1 MINIRFHIVSIVA
14 VFLALA
20 IGILTGTT
28 LLDRATIDVLE
39 ARQRS
44 LDDRNDSLRD
54 ENAELKAG
62 IERDASFSEEL
73 EARAVPSL
81 VAGDLVGE
89 TVLVVASRGIDE
101 PAVRSIETQLA
112 IAGAASRG
120 VLWFD
125 EDLDLADEEEMS
137 SLGEQLEISGDPDAV
152 ASKLL
157 ARLADELAV
166 AMSDPVVSP
175 TGDVTAEPGADD
187 IDGSAADGSDGVTI
201 EEPAGDAID
210 GDGSTGSADGTSP
223 AGDDEAGDES
233 LTASDRSVI
242 DDLIASNRLD
252 WDNPD
257 EQLQS
262 PITGQADGIRLL
274 LISGEGARLVDE
286 DFADQLAQSLITRA
300 RGVLVGEIHRPRD
313 PADEFIGNSTPDRGV
328 FVDPIRDSA
337 SMSARSI
344 TLDNLD
350 TEEGRLALL
359 LAISAIETDDN
370 GSYGAADTA
379 AARYPDGPR

>member
-1 MINIRFHIVSIVA
+1 MINIRFHIVSIIA

-73 EARAVPSL
+73 EDRAVPSL
-81 VAGDLVGE
+81 VAGDLEGE

-137 SLGEQLEISGDPDAV
+137 SLGEQLEISGEPDAV

-175 TGDVTAEPGADD
+175 TGDATAEPGAGDT
-187 IDGSAADGSDGVTI
+187 DGSATDGSDGVPI
-201 EEPAGDAID
+201 EEPAGDAIG
-210 GDGSTGSADGTSP
+210 GDGSTGSADGTAP
-223 AGDDEAGDES
+223 AGDDDGEGS

-337 SMSARSI
+337 SMAARSI

-379 AARYPDGPR
+379 EARYPDGPR

>member
-1 MINIRFHIVSIVA
+1 MINIRFHIVSIIA

-73 EARAVPSL
+73 EDRAVPSL
-81 VAGDLVGE
+81 VAGDLEGE

-137 SLGEQLEISGDPDAV
+137 SLGEQLEISGEPDAV

-175 TGDVTAEPGADD
+175 TGDAIAEPGAGDT
-187 IDGSAADGSDGVTI
+187 DGSATDGSDGVPI
-201 EEPAGDAID
+201 EEPAGDAIG
-210 GDGSTGSADGTSP
+210 GDGSTGSADGTAP
-223 AGDDEAGDES
+223 AGDDDGEGS

-257 EQLQS
+257 EQLPS

-337 SMSARSI
+337 SMAARSI

-379 AARYPDGPR
+379 EARYPDGPR